1 MYDKTVRRR
10 RAVLGLLVAC
20 SLILLT
26 AYFGESGGGALHGV
40 QRGTSEILN
49 PIQEGASRAL
59 KPVRDLFG
67 WFGDTL
73 SAKGDLKDARADR
86 DRYRTNALELERLK
100 RDNTRLS
107 DLLELD
113 GALGLKD
120 YGPTTGRVI
129 AQSPTVWYAT
139 IRINKGSSDGVRKD
153 QPVINEQ
160 ALIGKVTEVFS
171 GSAQVTLITDTTSN
185 VSALAGQ
192 RGIFGMVSPASAG
205 NPNDLV
211 MQFVPARSRLDPGD
225 RVVTRGTGSETDK
238 PSLFPPGLPIGEI
251 TRVDNAGTDTQEVHL
266 RPYANMRSLEFVQ
279 VLTRPA
285 GPGRAPQAGPGG
297 SPG

>member
-1 MYDKTVRRR
+1 VYDKTVRRR

-26 AYFGESGGGALHGV
+26 AYFGESSGGALHGV

-73 SAKGDLKDARADR
+73 SAKGDLKDARTER
-86 DRYRTNALELERLK
+86 DRYRTAALDVDRLER
-100 RDNTRLS
+100 DNKRLS
-107 DLLELD
+107 DMLQLD
-113 GALGLKD
+113 GALGLDEYAPK
-120 YGPTTGRVI
+120 TGRVI
-129 AQSPTVWYAT
+129 QQSPTVWYAT
-139 IRINKGSSDGVRKD
+139 IRINKGSSDGVRD
-153 QPVINEQ
+153 GQPVINEQ

-192 RGIFGMVSPASAG
+192 RGVFGIVRPASAG

-211 MQFVPARSRLDPGD
+211 MKYIPARARLNPGD
-225 RVVTRGTGSETDK
+225 RVATRGTVSDTTRLQ
-238 PSLFPPGLPIGEI
+238 SLFPPGIPIGEI
-251 TRVDNAGTDTQEVHL
+251 THIDNAGTDTQEVHL
-266 RPYANMRSLEFVQ
+266 RPYANLSSLEFVQ
-279 VLTRPA
+279 VLTRPE
-285 GPGRAPQAGPGG
+285 G
-297 SPG
+297 SGK